1 MDKLKDHMLLG
12 VLIGAVVPV
21 AAYFLLSV
29 ILNLVSEENPLRES
43 TMQVI
48 ALFVNFPLFR
58 LILVKYKKDRLG
70 RGMLLSTFSFA
81 IWYIVSHEMLVF

>member
-12 VLIGAVVPV
+12 VFIGALVPV
-21 AAYFLLSV
+21 LAYYILSFS
-29 ILNLVSEENPLRES
+29 INLVSDENPLRES

-48 ALFVNFPLFR
+48 ALFVNFPIFR
-58 LILVKYKKDRLG
+58 SVLTRYKKDRLG

-81 IWYIVSHEMLVF
+81 LWYIVSHEMLVF

>member
-12 VLIGAVVPV
+12 VAIGAFLPV
-21 AAYFLLSV
+21 LVYFILSAALGLFL
-29 ILNLVSEENPLRES
+29 EENPLRDS

-58 LILVKYKKDRLG
+58 SILITHKKDRLG
-70 RGMLLSTFSFA
+70 RGMLLSTFLLA
-81 IWYIVSHEMLVF
+81 MWYIVHHKMLVF

>member
-12 VLIGAVVPV
+12 VIIGVLVPV
-21 AAYFLLSV
+21 LVYITLAATLD
-29 ILNLVSEENPLRES
+29 LVSSENPLRES

-58 LILVKYKKDRLG
+58 SILTKHKKDRLG
-70 RGMLLSTFSFA
+70 RGMLLSTFSLA
-81 IWYIVSHEMLVF
+81 LWYIISHEMLVF

>member
-12 VLIGAVVPV
+12 VFIGALVPV
-21 AAYFLLSV
+21 SAYF
-29 ILNLVSEENPLRES
+29 ILVAILGLVSEDSPLRDS

-48 ALFVNFPLFR
+48 ALFINFPLFR
-58 LILVKYKKDRLG
+58 TFLTKYKKDRLG
-70 RGMLLSTFSFA
+70 RGMLLSTFLFA